1 MDDSRSSRTCRRMD
15 MKADISDAPERI
27 IRGHHKHNVLYM
39 AICLLIASL
48 GTVATLQLIG
58 RAPSFDSAY
67 KQTESPTGREEQLT
81 VVNPMPPRQGIDSS
95 WLRAPSEIRLP
106 DNAPR
111 QTVFNDQN
119 FIPRGADNV
128 VAFRVS
134 SDLSPRP
141 EAPNKSKLT
150 IVRQSP
156 SMKERACWPYKQGSI
171 ESRNCHASTGLK
183 HRD

>member
-1 MDDSRSSRTCRRMD
+1 
-15 MKADISDAPERI
+15 MKADISDAPGRI

-39 AICLLIASL
+39 AIYVLIASL
-48 GTVATLQLIG
+48 ATVATLQLIG
-58 RAPSFDSAY
+58 GAPSLESAY
-67 KQTESPTGREEQLT
+67 KRTSPTGREEQLT
-81 VVNPMPPRQGIDSS
+81 VVNPMPPRQDLDSS
-95 WLRAPSEIRLP
+95 WLRASSEIRLP

-141 EAPNKSKLT
+141 EAPKKAKLT

-156 SMKERACWPYKQGSI
+156 SMKERACRPYRQGSI